1 MVHATRRQVITLLGG
16 ASVFLPL
23 AGRAQQS
30 AMPVVGFLHTGSLE
44 LNAKL
49 LEGFRKGLAQGGF
62 VEGRNVDIEFRWAE
76 GREERLP
83 ELAADLVRQHVSIIA
98 TPASTPAALA
108 AKAATT
114 DIPIVFASG
123 GDPVELGLVASL
135 NRPGGNVTGVVF
147 FNSVLA
153 AKRLELLHQIV
164 PRAMTVAMLVN
175 RNFPFAETER
185 KDVQAAA
192 QALGQQLIVTDVDT
206 VRGIE
211 TAFES
216 FLKRG
221 AGALFVGSGAF
232 FNSNRE
238 YVVALAARFS
248 LPASYSWR
256 EAAVAGGLM
265 SYGASQ
271 TDAYRQVGIY
281 AGRILK
287 GEKPGDLPVMQSTTF
302 EFVLNLKTAKALG
315 LTVSDKVLALA
326 NEVIE

>member
-1 MVHATRRQVITLLGG
+1 MRRREVLSLVGG
-16 ASVFLPL
+16 AAMAWPL
-23 AGRAQQS
+23 AARAQQA
-30 AMPVVGFLHTGSLE
+30 AMPVVAFVRTTALADATHMVT
-44 LNAKL
+44 A
-49 LEGFRKGLAQGGF
+49 FRQGLKEAGF
-62 VEGRNVDIEFRWAE
+62 VEGQNVSVEYHSAE
-76 GREERLP
+76 GQPHRSRDLVA
-83 ELAADLVRQHVSIIA
+83 ELAQRPVAVIVGETVS
-98 TPASTPAALA
+98 SLA
-108 AKAATT
+108 AKAATAT
-114 DIPIVFASG
+114 VPIVFTTGS
-123 GDPVELGLVASL
+123 DPVSVGLVTSL

-192 QALGQQLIVTDVDT
+192 QAFGQLLIVTDVDT

-302 EFVLNLKTAKALG
+302 EFVLNVKTAKALG

>member
-1 MVHATRRQVITLLGG
+1 M
-16 ASVFLPL
+16 S
-23 AGRAQQS
+23 S
-30 AMPVVGFLHTGSLE
+30 A
-44 LNAKL
+44 
-49 LEGFRKGLAQGGF
+49 EGQPHRSRDLVAELAQRPVAVIVG
-62 VEGRNVDIEFRWAE
+62 ET
-76 GREERLP
+76 
-83 ELAADLVRQHVSIIA
+83 VS
-98 TPASTPAALA
+98 SLA
-108 AKAATT
+108 AKAATAT
-114 DIPIVFASG
+114 VPIVFTTGS
-123 GDPVELGLVASL
+123 DPVSVGLVTSL

-192 QALGQQLIVTDVDT
+192 QAFGQLLIVTDVDT

-265 SYGASQ
+265 S
-271 TDAYRQVGIY
+271 
-281 AGRILK
+281 
-287 GEKPGDLPVMQSTTF
+287 
-302 EFVLNLKTAKALG
+302 
-315 LTVSDKVLALA
+315 
-326 NEVIE
+326 

>member
-1 MVHATRRQVITLLGG
+1 MRRRDFLGILGG
-16 ASVFLPL
+16 ATAAWPL
-23 AGRAQQS
+23 AARAQQA
-30 AMPVVGFLHTGSLE
+30 AMPVVAFVRTTALADATHMVT
-44 LNAKL
+44 A
-49 LEGFRKGLAQGGF
+49 FRQGLKEAGF
-62 VEGRNVDIEFRWAE
+62 VEGQNVSVEYHSAE
-76 GREERLP
+76 GQPHRSRDLVA
-83 ELAADLVRQHVSIIA
+83 ELAQRPVAVIVGETVS
-98 TPASTPAALA
+98 SLA
-108 AKAATT
+108 AKAATAT
-114 DIPIVFASG
+114 VPIVFTTGS
-123 GDPVELGLVASL
+123 DPVSVGLVTSL

-192 QALGQQLIVTDVDT
+192 QAFGQLLIVTDVDT

-265 SYGASQ
+265 SYGASI
-271 TDAYRQVGIY
+271 TDLYRLVGVY
-281 AGRILK
+281 VGRILK
-287 GEKPGDLPVMQSTTF
+287 GERPPRNQPQPRR
-302 EFVLNLKTAKALG
+302 
-315 LTVSDKVLALA
+315 
-326 NEVIE
+326 